1 MPWNVSAHL
10 PVPVLFTSR
19 FRNWIRISPYGSG
32 SEFYYTNPDPRIRIH
47 ITEFSAGPWW
57 AKIEL
62 FVLRNNITMSFQ
74 ECFPWPGCGERGD
87 HLGHEI
93 FGGGSCKFSVPVL
106 HLQLRISEGLRHP
119 VHYPP
124 ALGGQA
130 RRAWHQVHHQQKGQT
145 WQKW

>member
-1 MPWNVSAHL
+1 MFLHIYRYRYCLRP
-10 PVPVLFTSR
+10 
-19 FRNWIRISPYGSG
+19 GSG
-32 SEFYYTNPDPRIRIH
+32 IGFVSLHTDPDPNFNYTNPDPRIRIH